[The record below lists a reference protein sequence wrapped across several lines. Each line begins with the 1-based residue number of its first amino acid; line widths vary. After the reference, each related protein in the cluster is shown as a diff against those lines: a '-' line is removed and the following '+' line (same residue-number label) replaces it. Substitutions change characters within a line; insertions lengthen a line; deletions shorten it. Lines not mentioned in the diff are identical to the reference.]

1 MRLDFKAF
9 RIKHGYTQEQLAEA
23 LGVSQQ
29 TISSWE
35 SKMQEPRLMNIK
47 KMAEL
52 FNTDIGEIFSLF
64 NTTKVVKNEEKIQQ
78 KC

>member
-9 RIKHGYTQEQLAEA
+9 RIKHGYTQEKLADA

-35 SKMQEPRLMNIK
+35 SKSQEPRLSNIN
-47 KMAEL
+47 KMAKL
-52 FNTDIGEIFSLF
+52 FGTDVSEIFLLF
-64 NTTKVVKNEEKIQQ
+64 NTTKVVK
-78 KC
+78 

>member
-9 RIKHGYTQEQLAEA
+9 RIKHGYTQKKLAEA

-35 SKMQEPRLMNIK
+35 SKMQEPRLSNIN
-47 KMAEL
+47 KMAKL
-52 FNTDIGEIFSLF
+52 FGTDVNEIFLLF
-64 NTTKVVKNEEKIQQ
+64 NTTKVVK
-78 KC
+78 